1 MSDMKKQILALPSRS
16 AHRLATTVG
25 ELISAAFEA
34 APGNG
39 SARLAV
45 ARAILTSRPLARRLS
60 RPIALVA
67 TGRGD

>member
-1 MSDMKKQILALPSRS
+1 MKKQRLGLPSRP
-16 AHRLATTVG
+16 ARPLATTVG
-25 ELISAAFEA
+25 ELISAAFDL
-34 APGNG
+34 APGAG
-39 SARLAV
+39 VARLAV

>member
-1 MSDMKKQILALPSRS
+1 MKKTILALPARS
-16 AHRLATTVG
+16 ARRLATTVG
-25 ELISAAFEA
+25 ELISAAFEVA
-34 APGNG
+34 SGDG